1 MGKFFAMVSFKS
13 PSVSFDIVC
22 AVWSR
27 CSKFETNV
35 FTKFIFLSL
44 FARVHFRDFE
54 TTRKQRER
62 EKKPKQIDEFGF
74 FSIRDSSCACKVRV
88 KCRVILNIFTL
99 QTRKKKTPFYPHE
112 QPPLKKGDMFT
123 RNFYEFSHSR

>member
-1 MGKFFAMVSFKS
+1 MGKFFEMVSFKS

-44 FARVHFRDFE
+44 FALQVNRSEIFLD
-54 TTRKQRER
+54 TQRER
-62 EKKPKQIDEFGF
+62 KSRSRSTTSASSRFAF
-74 FSIRDSSCACKVRV
+74 IRARV
-88 KCRVILNIFTL
+88 K
-99 QTRKKKTPFYPHE
+99 
-112 QPPLKKGDMFT
+112 
-123 RNFYEFSHSR
+123 